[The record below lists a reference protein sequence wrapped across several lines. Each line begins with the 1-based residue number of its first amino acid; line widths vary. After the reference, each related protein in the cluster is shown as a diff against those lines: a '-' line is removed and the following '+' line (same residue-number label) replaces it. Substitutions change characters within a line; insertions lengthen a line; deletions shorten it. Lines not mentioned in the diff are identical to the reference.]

1 MMNKTFQDVH
11 VPALGFGTWQ
21 LEGPAC
27 REAVAD
33 ALGIGYRHIDTAQA
47 YGNED
52 EVGRAIAESDVERDE
67 IFLTT
72 KISVSNLRPARAR
85 TSTEESLRKLGLEY
99 VDLLLIHWPSDE
111 IEPEHTLDVMMELQR
126 EGKARHIGVS
136 NFPPALLR
144 RAIDHA
150 PIFSNQ
156 VEYHPYLG
164 QQPLLE
170 MCREHD
176 IMLTAYSPIAK
187 GKILQDAD
195 LKEIGERYHK
205 TPAQVALRW
214 LLQQPQV
221 TAIPKAAS
229 PEHRRANF
237 DVFDFEL
244 TGEEMTSINDLD
256 RRHRLID
263 PSFAP
268 EWESA

>member
-1 MMNKTFQDVH
+1 MINKTFQNVR

-21 LEGPAC
+21 LEGMAC
-27 REAVAD
+27 RDAVAD
-33 ALGIGYRHIDTAQA
+33 ALEIGYRHIDTAQA
-47 YGNED
+47 YGNEE
-52 EVGRAIAESDVERDE
+52 EVGRAIADSGIERDE

-72 KISVSNLRPARAR
+72 KISVSNLAPPRAR
-85 TSTEESLRKLGLEY
+85 TSTEESLKRLGLEY
-99 VDLLLIHWPSDE
+99 VDLLLIHWPTDE
-111 IEPEHTLDVMMELQR
+111 VEPERTLDVMMETQR
-126 EGKARHIGVS
+126 EGMTRQIGVS

-150 PIFSNQ
+150 PIFANQ

-164 QQPLLE
+164 QTPLLD

-187 GKILQDAD
+187 GKILKDAD
-195 LKEIGERYHK
+195 LREIGERYHK

-229 PEHRRANF
+229 HEHRRANF
-237 DVFDFEL
+237 DIFDFEL
-244 TGEEMTSINDLD
+244 TGEEMETISDLD
-256 RRHRLID
+256 RRHRLIN